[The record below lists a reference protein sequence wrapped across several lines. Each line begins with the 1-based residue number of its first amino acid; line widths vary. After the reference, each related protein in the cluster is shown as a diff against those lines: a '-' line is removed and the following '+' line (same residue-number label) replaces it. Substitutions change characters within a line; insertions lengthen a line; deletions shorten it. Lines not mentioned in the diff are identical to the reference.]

1 MRKVFSNSSDVI
13 HKFVERS
20 QNEGRS
26 ANCYFEGDK
35 IYSYGRHYLL
45 GEFVNNGKED
55 AIVINDRGYSSTTGK
70 HIGELRWGSNQYLQF
85 FTSNINLDCVLS
97 SLESNKRS
105 LVNARKPELYIGPSL
120 ELFKKLNEY
129 IDWSKNKVLKREEKY
144 KKIKSLIR
152 LFEGSVDIEEFQK
165 KEKSRLLRLKKKQE
179 KDAAIKVKKALEDFN
194 NYKID
199 YIYARGGEDYLRL
212 SQDKKEVETSQ
223 RVRVNVESAKVL
235 YSLIKA
241 GRDIKGAKIDNYTV
255 ISINGTLKIGC
266 HNINMDSVKTV
277 GEQIL
282 KG

>member
-1 MRKVFSNSSDVI
+1 
-13 HKFVERS
+13 
-20 QNEGRS
+20 
-26 ANCYFEGDK
+26 
-35 IYSYGRHYLL
+35 
-45 GEFVNNGKED
+45 
-55 AIVINDRGYSSTTGK
+55 
-70 HIGELRWGSNQYLQF
+70 
-85 FTSNINLDCVLS
+85 
-97 SLESNKRS
+97 
-105 LVNARKPELYIGPSL
+105 
-120 ELFKKLNEY
+120 LFKKLNEY

-179 KDAAIKVKKALEDFN
+179 KDAAIKVKKALDDFN